1 MLLRAAILLSCFVL
15 FALRGEDEASATPR
29 RDATGQNARDIPNAT
44 FVDQHGRERKLYDD
58 VIAGHAVVVQFMY
71 TQCDGVCP
79 ASKATLVEA
88 QSHFPDEFGRA
99 LRFVSI
105 SLDANDGPDE
115 LADYASS
122 RGMADGWILLSGKP
136 EDVES
141 VRRAVGAYD
150 PDPEVDAVRSNHSA
164 GLVLGNDAKDRWTM
178 ASGLGSTAALVRSIR
193 RIL

>member
-1 MLLRAAILLSCFVL
+1 MLLRASILLSCVVL
-15 FALRGEDEASATPR
+15 FAWSGEDAAEAQPR
-29 RDATGQNARDIPNAT
+29 RYATGQNARGIPNAP
-44 FVDQHGRERKLYDD
+44 FVDQHGRTLRLYDD
-58 VIAGHAVVVQFMY
+58 VIRGHAVVVQFMY

-79 ASKATLVEA
+79 ASTATLVEA
-88 QSHFPDEFGRA
+88 QAQFADRFGKD

-105 SLDANDGPDE
+105 SLDERDGPQE

-136 EDVES
+136 EDIES
-141 VRRAVGAYD
+141 VRRALGAYD

-178 ASGLGSTAALVRSIR
+178 ASGIGSAASLARSIR